1 MTCEVKGDL
10 GERGERPENAAANRF
25 ASSAKLMRR
34 IVIGHVRR
42 MKGARRRLALERIPL
57 NGELGWV
64 GPAGEETLDLAAV
77 FDELEANDAEK
88 ARALELR
95 YFLGCTVDETARLL
109 GVSPSSVD
117 RHVRFSLAWL
127 NHRLYASS

>member
-1 MTCEVKGDL
+1 MACELRDESGDS
-10 GERGERPENAAANRF
+10 GERRGNAPANRF
-25 ASSAKLMRR
+25 AFSAKLMRR

-42 MKGARRRLALERIPL
+42 MKAARRRLALDRIPL
-57 NGELGWV
+57 NAELRWV
-64 GPAGEETLDLAAV
+64 GPAGEDPLDLSLV
-77 FDELEANDAEK
+77 FDELEANDVEK

-95 YFLGCTVDETARLL
+95 YFLGCTVEETAGLL

-127 NHRLYASS
+127 NRRLYASP